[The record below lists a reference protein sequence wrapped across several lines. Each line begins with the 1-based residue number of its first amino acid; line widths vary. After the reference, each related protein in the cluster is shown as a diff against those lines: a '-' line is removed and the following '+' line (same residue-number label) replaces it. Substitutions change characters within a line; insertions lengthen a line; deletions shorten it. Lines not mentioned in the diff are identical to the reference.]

1 MRFWYGLL
9 APAAT
14 PREILNRVSA
24 EVARILTT
32 ADMKEKLAAQ
42 GADPFISNPD
52 QFGAVMRADNAR
64 YGKVIR
70 EAGIK
75 VAQ

>member
-1 MRFWYGLL
+1 
-9 APAAT
+9 
-14 PREILNRVSA
+14 
-24 EVARILTT
+24 
-32 ADMKEKLAAQ
+32 MKDKLAAQ
-42 GADPFISNPD
+42 GPDPFISNPD